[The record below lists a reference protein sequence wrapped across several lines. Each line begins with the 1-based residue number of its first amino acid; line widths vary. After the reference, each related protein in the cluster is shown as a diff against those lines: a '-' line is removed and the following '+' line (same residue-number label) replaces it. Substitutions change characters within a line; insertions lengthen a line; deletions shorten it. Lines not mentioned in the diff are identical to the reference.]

1 MSSFENSFEKYKQI
15 FKNIEKLANK
25 YVNLKGSIKFIRT
38 CLNDGLYPKFV
49 HIYIFIIKEIKTSSG
64 LYWVAQAFAL
74 LHVLRR
80 QGEIYF
86 SIPKRI

>member
-1 MSSFENSFEKYKQI
+1 MYISENC
-15 FKNIEKLANK
+15 
-25 YVNLKGSIKFIRT
+25 GHPGFI
-38 CLNDGLYPKFV
+38 L
-49 HIYIFIIKEIKTSSG
+49 IIKEIKTSSG

-86 SIPKRI
+86 SIPKRT

>member
-1 MSSFENSFEKYKQI
+1 MRQFGLWLLLKFDAYFIQI
-15 FKNIEKLANK
+15 SARKKEISRNHKL
-25 YVNLKGSIKFIRT
+25 
-38 CLNDGLYPKFV
+38 
-49 HIYIFIIKEIKTSSG
+49 IIKEIKTSSG

-86 SIPKRI
+86 ILFI

>member
-1 MSSFENSFEKYKQI
+1 MHVYLISRI
-15 FKNIEKLANK
+15 FIL
-25 YVNLKGSIKFIRT
+25 
-38 CLNDGLYPKFV
+38 
-49 HIYIFIIKEIKTSSG
+49 IIKEIKTSSG

-86 SIPKRI
+86 SIPKRT

>member
-1 MSSFENSFEKYKQI
+1 MRMKQI
-15 FKNIEKLANK
+15 CDITNSCISGNCGHPGF
-25 YVNLKGSIKFIRT
+25 
-38 CLNDGLYPKFV
+38 
-49 HIYIFIIKEIKTSSG
+49 IFIIKEIKTSSG

-86 SIPKRI
+86 SIPKRT

>member
-1 MSSFENSFEKYKQI
+1 MN
-15 FKNIEKLANK
+15 
-25 YVNLKGSIKFIRT
+25 NLLHYRQYIYI
-38 CLNDGLYPKFV
+38 
-49 HIYIFIIKEIKTSSG
+49 HIYVLENCGHPGFIFIIKEIKTSSG

-86 SIPKRI
+86 PIPKRT